1 MAALGHGDG
10 GSGGAFLIRQRGD
23 GCLLLLEGPCR
34 VLKARAGSGGVST
47 QSGELCVEGSNQP
60 LILDGGEF
68 DRVAIGG
75 GGCIVLSGYPGAG

>member
-10 GSGGAFLIRQRGD
+10 GSGGAFLSRQRGD
-23 GCLLLLEGPCR
+23 ARLLLLEGPCR

-47 QSGELCVEGSNQP
+47 QSGELCAEGSDRP
-60 LILDGGEF
+60 FMLGGGEF

-75 GGCIVLSGYPGAG
+75 GGCLVLSGDPGAG